1 MFCPKCDFRVRD
13 PMAIKCEQCGYDFSA
28 EFLGFLP
35 KFDKWLSERVSDGDI
50 SEIRANFL
58 LHLASKYIRNVQI
71 IDGWAKAPR
80 NVNARND
87 DNFINISA
95 GEVQQIG
102 DSDIYISNLEQAWD
116 VFPLR
121 EFMDDPYVRII
132 IREDIPIVES
142 NAVLKAITNLFK
154 EKEISSQPVAKDI
167 QSTEYEYFDFEWRAE
182 RGETFGRVTAK
193 KGFNQNVGEALT
205 EPYARLHFWQG
216 FQVQILEQL
225 QSFLDDGWQPVTEV
239 GPGCIEIVASHQ
251 WDPEVNMR
259 SFLRSFSPQWF
270 FVGLHIK
277 LRRPKS

>member
-1 MFCPKCDFRVRD
+1 
-13 PMAIKCEQCGYDFSA
+13 MAVKCEQCGHDFST
-28 EFLGFLP
+28 EFLAFLP
-35 KFDKWLSERVSDGDI
+35 KFDEWLSERVSDGDI
-50 SEIRANFL
+50 SEIRAIFL

-71 IDGWAKAPR
+71 IDGWAKAPL

-87 DNFINISA
+87 DDFINISA
-95 GEVQQIG
+95 GQVQQIG
-102 DSDIYISNLEQAWD
+102 DSDIYVSSLEQAWD

-132 IREDIPIVES
+132 IRDDVPIVQS
-142 NAVLKAITNLFK
+142 NAVLNAITNVFK
-154 EKEISSQPVAKDI
+154 EKEISSQPVAKGA

-193 KGFNQNVGEALT
+193 RGFNQNAGEALT
-205 EPYARLHFWQG
+205 ESYARLHFWQG

-239 GPGCIEIVASHQ
+239 GPGCIEIVTSDQ